1 MKILITGAGEVGFE
15 LGRVL
20 SEEKHDVT
28 VLDERKKCLERVS
41 DHLDVLTVEG
51 NATSPKA
58 LVEAGA
64 GTADLMVAVTSSDE
78 VNIIASMMAKRLGVN
93 KVIARVR
100 NDELTQSDS
109 PILPSELGIDLI
121 IHPEEA
127 AAKDIFQLVKRASA
141 SDVVPLA
148 DGQLQLI
155 GIRIEEKS
163 EIAGKTLEEIVSGLS
178 DNEIPFRVVAI
189 SRRGTTIIPRGQNR
203 LMAMDHIFLI
213 TKTVNVKKFIQ
224 MAGHSDQNLKKIM
237 IAGGSDVGRMLAKKM
252 VQDSQNWQIK
262 IIEPNQETA
271 ENLAY
276 EYRDL
281 LVLNGDPT
289 DPNLLVIEGVQE
301 MDAFI
306 SVTDDE
312 ESNII
317 SCLMAKHLEVK
328 KTVAMVS
335 KKQYVPLSQTI
346 GIDAIVNV
354 KSSASD
360 EIHRQIRQV
369 ILLTVKAL
377 HGIKAEIIEVI
388 ASKNC
393 KMLNDP
399 IYKLNLP
406 DGIVI
411 GAILRGDESII
422 VTGDTVV
429 QKDDRVIILA
439 LPNAIEKVEQLF

>member
-1 MKILITGAGEVGFE
+1 MKILIAGAGEVGYE

-28 VLDERKKCLERVS
+28 VLDERQSCLDRVS
-41 DHLDVLTVEG
+41 QRLDVLIVEG

-64 GTADLMVAVTSSDE
+64 GNADLMIAVTSSDE

-109 PILPSELGIDLI
+109 PISPSELGIDLI

-127 AAKDIFQLVKRASA
+127 AATDIFQLVKRASA

-148 DGQLQLI
+148 NGQLQLI
-155 GIRIEEKS
+155 GLRIETES
-163 EIAGKTLEEIVSGLS
+163 EVAGKTLEELS
-178 DNEIPFRVVAI
+178 QSSIDIPFRVVAI
-189 SRRGTTIIPRGQNR
+189 LRRGTTIIPRGHNQ
-203 LMAMDHIFLI
+203 LLPMDHIFI
-213 TKTVNVKKFIQ
+213 ISKTENLKKFVKLT
-224 MAGHSDQNLKKIM
+224 GHSDQPLKKIL
-237 IAGGSDVGRMLAKKM
+237 IAGGNEVGRLLADKLSK
-252 VQDSQNWQIK
+252 DSINWQIK
-262 IIEPNQETA
+262 LIEPHLETA
-271 ENLAY
+271 VHVANEN
-276 EYRDL
+276 RNL
-281 LVLNGDPT
+281 LVLHGDPT
-289 DPNLLVIEGVQE
+289 DPNLLITEGVRE
-301 MDAFI
+301 MDAFV

-328 KTVAMVS
+328 KTVALVS
-335 KKQYVPLSQTI
+335 KSQYVPLSQTI

-369 ILLTVKAL
+369 MMLTVKAL

-388 ASKNC
+388 AGKNC
-393 KMLNDP
+393 KMLDSP
-399 IYKLNLP
+399 IHKLKLP

-411 GAILRGDESII
+411 GAVVRGDESII
-422 VTGDTVV
+422 VTGETVI

>member
-1 MKILITGAGEVGFE
+1 MKILIAGAGEVGFE
-15 LGRVL
+15 LGKVL
-20 SEEKHDVT
+20 SEEMHDVT
-28 VLDERKKCLERVS
+28 VLDWRKSCLNRVS
-41 DHLDVLTVEG
+41 ESLDVLIVEG

-64 GTADLMVAVTSSDE
+64 GIADLMVAVTSSDE

-109 PILPSELGIDLI
+109 PISPSELGIDLI

-127 AAKDIFQLVKRASA
+127 TATDIFQLVKRASA

-155 GIRIEEKS
+155 GLRIEKQS
-163 EIAGKTLEEIVSGLS
+163 EVAGKTLEEIARNSM
-178 DNEIPFRVVAI
+178 DIPFRVVAI
-189 SRRGTTIIPRGQNR
+189 SRRGTTIIPRGHNR
-203 LMAMDHIFLI
+203 LMSMDHVFII
-213 TKTVNVKKFIQ
+213 SKTENLRNLAKLT
-224 MAGHSDQNLKKIM
+224 GHSDQPLKKIM
-237 IAGGSDVGRMLAKKM
+237 IAGGNDVGRLLADKLAK
-252 VQDSQNWQIK
+252 DSKNWQIK
-262 IIEPNQETA
+262 LIEPQLEKATNIA
-271 ENLAY
+271 NEN
-276 EYRDL
+276 RNL

-289 DPNLLVIEGVQE
+289 DPNLLITEGVQE
-301 MDAFI
+301 MDAFV
-306 SVTDDE
+306 SVTNDE

-328 KTVAMVS
+328 KTVALVS
-335 KKQYVPLSQTI
+335 KSQYVPLSQTI

-369 ILLTVKAL
+369 MMLTVKAL

-388 ASKNC
+388 AGRNC
-393 KMLNDP
+393 KMLDNP
-399 IYKLNLP
+399 IHKLKLP

-411 GAILRGDESII
+411 GAIVRGHESFI

-429 QKDDRVIILA
+429 QLDDRVIILA
-439 LPNAIEKVEQLF
+439 LPNAIEKVEQLFK